1 MKNFFR
7 QLKYVKFNDILSIFI
22 MLLAI
27 PKAIYLKYKRKNLWL
42 ICERENEARDNG
54 YWLFKYIRENYPQ
67 EDVVYAIKKD
77 CVDYKK
83 VKDLGEIIEYGG
95 YKHWVY
101 YLAAEKN
108 ISSQK
113 GGKPNAAVC
122 YFLEIYGIL
131 KNKRVFLQHG
141 VIKDDMPWCY
151 YKNTKMRLFICGA
164 KKEYEYLKQV
174 YGYPKGYLQY
184 TGLARFDGLHDLKIK
199 QNQILIMPTWRNWL
213 ERITKESSEF
223 DNISDFSKTEYHQ
236 KWQEVLNDKE
246 IKNKIENGNL
256 KVVFYPHSNM
266 QNHIKDFKTN
276 SGNIIIADS
285 DNYDVQELLKES
297 AFLITDYS
305 SIFMDFAYMRK
316 PMIYYQFDKKKFRQ
330 GQYQEGYFKY
340 ERDGFGPVIENIEEL
355 KEVLFKYIDNNLK
368 IKEEYLNKEIEFFE
382 LYDKNNCYRNYIAIK
397 KI

>member
-1 MKNFFR
+1 MKNFFT
-7 QLKYVKFNDILSIFI
+7 QLKYIKFYDILSIFV

-27 PKAIYLKYKRKNLWL
+27 PEAIFLKYKRKNLWL

-54 YWLFKYIRENYPQ
+54 YWLFKYIIENYPQ
-67 EDVVYAIKKD
+67 EDVVYAIKKN

-83 VKDLGEIIEYGG
+83 VKNLGEIIEYGG

-122 YFLEIYGIL
+122 YFLEIYGLL

-184 TGLARFDGLHDLKIK
+184 TGLARFDGLHELDIK

-213 ERITKESSEF
+213 ERITKESLEY
-223 DNISDFSKTEYHQ
+223 DDISDFSKTEYYK

-246 IKNKIENGNL
+246 IKNKIENRNL
-256 KVVFYPHSNM
+256 KIIFYPHSNM

-276 SGNIIIADS
+276 SENIIIADS
-285 DNYDVQELLKES
+285 NNYEVQELLKES

-305 SIFMDFAYMRK
+305 SIFMDFGYMRK
-316 PMIYYQFDKKKFRQ
+316 PMIYYQFDKEKFRQ

-340 ERDGFGPVIENIEEL
+340 ERDGFGPVVENLEEL
-355 KEVLFKYIDNNLK
+355 KRILFRCIDNNLEIEGK
-368 IKEEYLNKEIEFFE
+368 YLKKEIEFFE